1 MRLLKSRKD
10 GDERGDRIMP
20 LTLALICAVL
30 GLVCLV
36 GAAFGVASRINLQ
49 AAGLALWLL
58 SAILRGFA

>member
-1 MRLLKSRKD
+1 
-10 GDERGDRIMP
+10 MP
-20 LTLALICAVL
+20 LTLALICAVI
-30 GLVCLV
+30 GLCCLV